1 MQYGDRK
8 SALSIKSATKHC
20 RLSHVSRRMSL
31 SQGGFT
37 LVETIVA
44 LALIMMALVGPVSLI
59 VRGIYS
65 FSSSKSKIT
74 AVNLAQEGIEL
85 VRLIRENNIACDF
98 ANGPANWNWT
108 RNPDGGSIPSQA
120 EVDVQQSFLPV
131 TCGSASI
138 RFPRLANSCSRVLL
152 YNASAGTYG
161 YQTGT
166 PTTFSRCIEINS
178 PPSGGRDTDIPPNDQ
193 MDVIATVTWEERG
206 RTRTLVLRER
216 LYHWE

>member
-1 MQYGDRK
+1 M
-8 SALSIKSATKHC
+8 THN
-20 RLSHVSRRMSL
+20 SR
-31 SQGGFT
+31 QKGFT

-44 LALIMMALVGPVSLI
+44 LALIMMALAGPVSLI

-98 ANGPANWNWT
+98 ANGPKKQNWT
-108 RNPDGGSIPSQA
+108 SNPDGGTMPSRA
-120 EVDVQQSFLPV
+120 EVDIQQAFTTI

-138 RFPRLANSCSRVLL
+138 KFPRLTNSCSRVLL

-166 PTTFSRCIEINS
+166 PTTFSRCININS
-178 PPSGGRDTDIPPNDQ
+178 PPSGGHDTDIPASDQ
-193 MDVIATVTWEERG
+193 MDVIATVTWVERG

>member
-1 MQYGDRK
+1 MQNAKRK
-8 SALSIKSATKHC
+8 TQNATFL
-20 RLSHVSRRMSL
+20 R
-31 SQGGFT
+31 QGFT

-44 LALIMMALVGPVSLI
+44 LALITMALVGPVSLI

-65 FSSSKSKIT
+65 YSSSKSKTI

-85 VRLIRENNIACDF
+85 VRLIRENNVACDF
-98 ANGPANWNWT
+98 ANGPPNWRWR
-108 RNPDGGSIPSQA
+108 RNPDGGSIPSQT
-120 EVDVQQSFLPV
+120 EVDIQQPFLPI

-138 RFPRLANSCSRVLL
+138 RFPRLTSSCSRVLL

-166 PTTFSRCIEINS
+166 PTTFSRCVIVNS
-178 PPSGGRDTDIPPNDQ
+178 PPAGGHDTDIPASDQ
-193 MDVIATVTWEERG
+193 MDVIATVTWTERG
-206 RTRTLVLRER
+206 RARTLVLRER